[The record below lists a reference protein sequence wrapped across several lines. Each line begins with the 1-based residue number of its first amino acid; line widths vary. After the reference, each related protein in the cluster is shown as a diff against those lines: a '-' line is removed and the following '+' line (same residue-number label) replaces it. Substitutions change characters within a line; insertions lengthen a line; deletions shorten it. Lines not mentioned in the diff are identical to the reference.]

1 MKDTRMR
8 TKNYSIVVYK
18 YGSFSEK
25 KIEALYNELPAA
37 RRTRIENITNNP
49 IYREFLIV
57 EYFIV
62 IKKLKLKNAGDFS
75 YNEMGKPFFENA
87 KLHFSI
93 SHSNEIL
100 IVAFSKSNIGV
111 DIQFPLPFQNDVAH
125 LVCNDDE
132 FHLIANSKNPDLEFT
147 KLWTKKE
154 SIVKFYGGTLY
165 QDTKNILI
173 NYSDLKVLTKTKKGY
188 VMSICLKG

>member
-1 MKDTRMR
+1 MR
-8 TKNYSIVVYK
+8 TKNYSLVVYK
-18 YGSFSEK
+18 YGSLSQK
-25 KIEALYNELPAA
+25 KIESLLNKLPPA
-37 RRTRIENITNNP
+37 RKERVENLTDNP

-62 IKKLKLKNAGDFS
+62 IKQLRLKNTADFS
-75 YNEMGKPFFENA
+75 YNEMGKPFFENSE
-87 KLHFSI
+87 LNFSI
-93 SHSNEIL
+93 SHSDRIL

-111 DIQFPLPFQNDVAH
+111 DIQHLLQFKSEVAC

-132 FHLIANSKNPDLEFT
+132 FNSIANSKNPDLEFT

-165 QDTKNILI
+165 QDTKNILTD
-173 NYSDLKVLTKTKKGY
+173 NTHLTVLTKSKKGY
-188 VMSICLKG
+188 AMSICLSLS